1 MFVMSNWLEKHL
13 PKIVLAP
20 SFIAII
26 LFVYGFI
33 AWTAWVSFTKSRLM
47 PKYDI
52 VGFIQYER
60 LFDSP
65 RWDVA
70 INNLFIFGFLF
81 ILISFGGCHGCQMP
95 NKVHD
100 KGHDQVHNRIHS
112 EVYDKVHT
120 KVGDKVHHKAR

>member
-1 MFVMSNWLEKHL
+1 MSSWLEKHL

-52 VGFIQYER
+52 VGFIQYDR

-81 ILISFGGCHGCQMP
+81 ILISIFLGLFY
-95 NKVHD
+95 KVISPFITFFL
-100 KGHDQVHNRIHS
+100 KL
-112 EVYDKVHT
+112 
-120 KVGDKVHHKAR
+120 